1 LVSYAWYSS
10 NSGSATH
17 AVGTKTANAFGLHDM
32 HGNVWEWVQ
41 DCHAG
46 NYSAGQPSNG
56 SAYTSGSCSNRVR
69 RGGSWN
75 GVPQYLRSAYR
86 LGLDPSNRGIYL
98 GFRVARTL

>member
-1 LVSYAWYSS
+1 
-10 NSGSATH
+10 
-17 AVGTKTANAFGLHDM
+17 VGTKTANAFGLHDM

-56 SAYTSGSCSNRVR
+56 SAYTSGSCSNRVI

-75 GVPQYLRSAYR
+75 VTTPQDLRSAYR
-86 LGLDPSNRGIYL
+86 GGNAPTSRYNSL

>member
-1 LVSYAWYSS
+1 
-10 NSGSATH
+10 
-17 AVGTKTANAFGLHDM
+17 M

-56 SAYTSGSCSNRVR
+56 SAYTSGSCSYSYRVF
-69 RGGSWN
+69 RGGSWLN
-75 GVPQYLRSAYR
+75 DPLYLRSAIRDGYDPTYR
-86 LGLDPSNRGIYL
+86 DNFL

>member
-1 LVSYAWYSS
+1 
-10 NSGSATH
+10 
-17 AVGTKTANAFGLHDM
+17 M

-56 SAYTSGSCSNRVR
+56 SAYTSGSCSIRVF

-75 GVPQYLRSAYR
+75 DYPQDLRSAYR
-86 LGLDPSNRGIYL
+86 LRNSPTIRLNDL